1 MLRARIPK
9 GALIVLPVPPKEAR
23 QGEIAVSSLH
33 ERCKDGVSLGGR
45 TGWVAGKQR
54 CCIRRSLIDDPKVG
68 WFNHL
73 HVGDGVD
80 ETSIV
85 GIEND
90 LIADDKFIDAQE
102 HLVFAHPMTGDNDIS
117 LSSRHCSAGPVAR
130 TEIEGG
136 ESNSLVQP
144 HFDVD
149 SGNRNGAEFDHG
161 LCCLGV

>member
-9 GALIVLPVPPKEAR
+9 GALILLPVPLKEAR
-23 QGEIAVSSLH
+23 QRKIAVLSSH
-33 ERCKDGVSLGGR
+33 QRCRDRVSLGGR
-45 TGWVAGKQR
+45 TGRVACKQR
-54 CCIRRSLIDDPKVG
+54 GRVCRGLIDDPEVG
-68 WFNHL
+68 WFNHVHL
-73 HVGDGVD
+73 GDGVD
-80 ETSIV
+80 ETPSV
-85 GIEND
+85 SLVND

-102 HLVFAHPMTGDNDIS
+102 HLVFAHPMTGDNDIA

-130 TEIEGG
+130 TEVEGG

-161 LCCLGV
+161 LCCFGV